1 MLGKKAKGEG
11 AAEMKWLDSITDSL
25 DMNLSKL
32 WDSGGQRR
40 LVGCRPWGARVRLS
54 DRTIEICYLLKI
66 NWGAQNVTL
75 RVVMKYF
82 GEHSIP
88 GWVQN
93 YCTVCSQT
101 PLQLFIFSWPGPV
114 PVSVILLC
122 VFHASLTLHMQWYHI
137 NKGLLFSEGWPD
149 NTK

>member
-11 AAEMKWLDSITDSL
+11 AAEMRWLDSITDSL

-66 NWGAQNVTL
+66 NWGCSKRDTQGGDEVFWRTL
-75 RVVMKYF
+75 NSRMSPELLHSVLPDTFAAFHLLMALPCSRFCHTAVRFSCLFDSAYAVVP
-82 GEHSIP
+82 H
-88 GWVQN
+88 
-93 YCTVCSQT
+93 
-101 PLQLFIFSWPGPV
+101 
-114 PVSVILLC
+114 
-122 VFHASLTLHMQWYHI
+122 
-137 NKGLLFSEGWPD
+137 
-149 NTK
+149 